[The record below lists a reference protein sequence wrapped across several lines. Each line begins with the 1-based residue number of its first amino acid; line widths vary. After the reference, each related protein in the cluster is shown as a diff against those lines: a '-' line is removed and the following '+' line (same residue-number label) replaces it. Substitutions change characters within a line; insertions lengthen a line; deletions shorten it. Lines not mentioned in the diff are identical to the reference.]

1 MSQQFSREAGDLM
14 ATANERSHEAQR
26 YIGDQKRTLILAE
39 YLESRKL
46 STQPNLAQK
55 VFLKKSLMKKL
66 LPSFAVMVA
75 CALEVTRSSK
85 M

>member
-39 YLESRKL
+39 YLESRKS

-55 VFLKKSLMKKL
+55 VFLKKSLMKL